1 MNMRLPNLAPAGI
14 WIGAASAKAAAHAHA
29 GIMDTMHRCGL
40 DVDLVFRHRADRSG
54 DHFQVCLQQD
64 LFESM
69 FGNFE
74 TLPLRLGRRT
84 NESPEP
90 SAIMQEI
97 LLTMLA
103 APVPLVFDH
112 IMQFESHLRIRQ
124 NIVCAAKKTALSFE
138 TTTAERP
145 EAYWQATEDRG
156 YVLREGVSLEDAIIA
171 TTQPEVTGRMYGF
184 SCYRATEYLLLLGI
198 AQEAKWVAPDYLA
211 QIEQQCRQEVLR
223 SDPFHLAY
231 ACEYGTMERPL
242 PPFFYVPGD
251 RVWFK
256 NPDHRSSD
264 VTGFE
269 GSWVF
274 YLGEG
279 RFSNFWHR
287 DQPFDLVTKC
297 LEIYHWRHAVVTRDD
312 GEMAIDEDLVAQWVS
327 QTRRDPVEM
336 SRVMD
341 KMMAYRDPGGVYAD
355 GGCIDSTREIP
366 RPNLF

>member
-14 WIGAASAKAAAHAHA
+14 WIGAANAKAAAHAHA
-29 GIMDTMHRCGL
+29 GMMDIMHRCGL
-40 DVDLVFRHRADRSG
+40 DLAPVFRHRADRSG
-54 DHFQVCLQQD
+54 DHFQVCLPQEA
-64 LFESM
+64 FESM
-69 FGNFE
+69 FGNFD
-74 TLPLRLGRRT
+74 TLSLRPDPGAEERQA
-84 NESPEP
+84 PM
-90 SAIMQEI
+90 AIMREI
-97 LLTMLA
+97 LMTMLA

-112 IMQFESHLRIRQ
+112 IMQFESHVRIRI
-124 NIVCAAKKTALSFE
+124 NIVMAAKKTALSFE

-145 EAYWQATEDRG
+145 AAYWQATQDRG

-171 TTQPEVTGRMYGF
+171 TTQPEVTGKRYGF

-231 ACEYGTMERPL
+231 ACEYGTMANPVPPL
-242 PPFFYVPGD
+242 YYVPGD

-256 NPDHRSSD
+256 NPDSRSSD

-274 YLGEG
+274 YLGQG
-279 RFSNFWHR
+279 RFSNFWRR
-287 DQPFDLVTKC
+287 DQPFDLLSKC
-297 LEIYHWRHAVVTRDD
+297 LEIYHWRHAVVTGAD
-312 GEMAIDEDLVAQWVS
+312 GAMAIDEGLVDQLVS
-327 QTRRDPVEM
+327 QSRRDPGEW
-336 SRVMD
+336 SRIMAL
-341 KMMAYRDPGGVYAD
+341 MMAYRDPGGVYAQ